1 MSDKDQKK
9 DWGKVKEESEREEEM
24 EQAESMEPADINA
37 AQNALE
43 HPDYSELEDQLT
55 QAEQKAHDNWEKA
68 VRAQAELEN
77 VRRRAER
84 DIENAHRF
92 GAEKLITSLLPVL
105 DSLEQAIQLAETE
118 ANEGMKEGLE
128 LTMKLFM
135 DVLEK
140 AEVEQLNPEGAVF
153 DPQQHEAMSIQ
164 NAPDQPSNTVLNVFQ
179 KGYKLSNRVIR
190 PARVIVS
197 KK

>member
-1 MSDKDQKK
+1 MTKKQQK
-9 DWGKVKEESEREEEM
+9 DWGKIKEESEQHDAESINEMAMDEEHD
-24 EQAESMEPADINA
+24 EQAS
-37 AQNALE
+37 LE
-43 HPDYSELEDQLT
+43 HPGYSELEEQLT
-55 QAEQKAHDNWEKA
+55 LAEQKAHESWEKA

-92 GAEKLITSLLPVL
+92 GTEKLITSLLPVL
-105 DSLEQAIQLAETE
+105 DSLEQAIQLAEKQTDS
-118 ANEGMKEGLE
+118 AMKEGLE
-128 LTMKLFM
+128 LTMKLFL

-140 AEVEQLNPEGAVF
+140 SEVEQLNPEGVAF
-153 DPQQHEAMSIQ
+153 DPQQHEAMSMQ
-164 NAPDQPSNTVLNVFQ
+164 PAPDMPANTVLAVFQ
-179 KGYKLSNRVIR
+179 KGYKLNERVIR